1 MALPENIRIYRKR
14 AQMSQKELAEIVGV
28 GQQTIAKYE
37 EGSKVPNIFNAVQL
51 AKALNTTC
59 ENLTKIN
66 ERNDSN
72 E

>member
-72 E
+72 D